1 MGINGERVTRT
12 AQHGLSHVLG
22 PSNNSATRSRGS
34 AQGLDFS
41 GRNHDNAQCHSV
53 THSPPLTTDRHRP
66 GKRQLGATLLGVYLG
81 FAPIYWLPY
90 LDPVALRGAK
100 AVFLIAALA
109 LVLVTRRTGI
119 LFPAGL
125 LSPAS
130 FLVLLLLAVPGMFQ
144 AVSFGTVLQFIF
156 DVVLSAVFLW
166 VFFTLRL
173 RGAST
178 VYIFRIASIVVGSF
192 ALLPLLAGLTGIP
205 HFQSPFARA
214 TFSATG
220 FGGGRT
226 GWANAIALYL
236 PFAIAMAMDKR
247 RVKTAARACAAT
259 VALIIVGAQIVS
271 GGRTGIIMGL
281 FSLIV
286 LLWLGA
292 GKGLKVAGVIAV
304 FFGFVALAFTSA
316 SAIIQG
322 ALVAKLRLEGGADG
336 GAGLALV
343 LDQITSYRFSGYVEA
358 VEALKERPLQGHGL
372 DQVLVWVPLQNR
384 ETEIHNLWLKLA
396 VYTGVLHPAFL
407 LLMVGSLGITALRNL
422 RRCRTRLL
430 LDEGVGYILVVF
442 TGIAVSMVEP
452 ASLVGAFQNTAVWWG
467 VAGAV
472 VAIGKLRRRPDG
484 VLVHASDR
492 PGSRQR

>member
-166 VFFTLRL
+166 VFFTLRFARSIHRIHL
-173 RGAST
+173 SDRFDCRRFVCAAS
-178 VYIFRIASIVVGSF
+178 VARRAHGHPSLPVAVRQSDVLCYGVWRRAYRLGECDC
-192 ALLPLLAGLTGIP
+192 PLLAVRDRDGDGQETCEDGCACLR
-205 HFQSPFARA
+205 S
-214 TFSATG
+214 
-220 FGGGRT
+220 
-226 GWANAIALYL
+226 
-236 PFAIAMAMDKR
+236 DR
-247 RVKTAARACAAT
+247 R
-259 VALIIVGAQIVS
+259 I
-271 GGRTGIIMGL
+271 
-281 FSLIV
+281 
-286 LLWLGA
+286 
-292 GKGLKVAGVIAV
+292 
-304 FFGFVALAFTSA
+304 
-316 SAIIQG
+316 
-322 ALVAKLRLEGGADG
+322 D
-336 GAGLALV
+336 
-343 LDQITSYRFSGYVEA
+343 
-358 VEALKERPLQGHGL
+358 
-372 DQVLVWVPLQNR
+372 NR
-384 ETEIHNLWLKLA
+384 RSSDREWRQDRDYH
-396 VYTGVLHPAFL
+396 
-407 LLMVGSLGITALRNL
+407 GSLLANRST
-422 RRCRTRLL
+422 C
-430 LDEGVGYILVVF
+430 
-442 TGIAVSMVEP
+442 
-452 ASLVGAFQNTAVWWG
+452 
-467 VAGAV
+467 
-472 VAIGKLRRRPDG
+472 
-484 VLVHASDR
+484 
-492 PGSRQR
+492 GSAPERDSRSQA